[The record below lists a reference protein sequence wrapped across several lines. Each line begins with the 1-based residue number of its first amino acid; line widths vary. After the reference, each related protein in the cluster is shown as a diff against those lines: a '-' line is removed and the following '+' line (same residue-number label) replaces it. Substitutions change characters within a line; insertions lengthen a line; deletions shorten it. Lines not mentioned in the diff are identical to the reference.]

1 MKMMLK
7 EKGYGAYGTTST
19 YVDINGNFIIDEW
32 FDGCTDM
39 DKNGIGAVILENNKR
54 NFINREGKFLCRE
67 PFDERASFSEGYAG
81 VYYTGKGWTFIDI
94 NGNFIDDGNMW
105 FQEIGSFNSG
115 YAPVMINRREWFYID
130 PSGHR
135 LNDDTYEDA
144 KSFNSYGLAE
154 VENGNYSYNLLKPD
168 GEYFLNMW
176 VDEITDI
183 SQDGVYVRQDY
194 ENLLYKFDG
203 SVILLD
209 DDDEDEMYE
218 SIKPKK
224 QLIRITEDE
233 FYNIIKESVK
243 NIITKMIL

>member
-1 MKMMLK
+1 
-7 EKGYGAYGTTST
+7 
-19 YVDINGNFIIDEW
+19 
-32 FDGCTDM
+32 M

-67 PFDERASFSEGYAG
+67 PFDARTSFSEGYAG
-81 VYYTGKGWTFIDI
+81 VYYTGKGWTFIDT

-105 FQEIGSFNSG
+105 FQEIGSFNKG
-115 YAPVMINRREWFYID
+115 YAPVMIYRNEWIYID
-130 PSGHR
+130 PSGNSI
-135 LNDDTYEDA
+135 NDETYESA
-144 KSFNSYGLAE
+144 NSFNSYGLAE
-154 VENGNYSYNLLKPD
+154 VENGGYYNLLKPD

-176 VDEITDI
+176 VDDISDI
-183 SQDGVYVRQDY
+183 SQDGVYVTHNY

-209 DDDEDEMYE
+209 DDDEDDYYYNE
-218 SIKPKK
+218 SVTPKK